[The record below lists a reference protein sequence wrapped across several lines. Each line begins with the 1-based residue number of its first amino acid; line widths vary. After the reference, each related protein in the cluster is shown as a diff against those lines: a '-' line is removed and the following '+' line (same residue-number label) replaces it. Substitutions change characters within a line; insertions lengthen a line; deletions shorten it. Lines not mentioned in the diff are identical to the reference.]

1 MNSSAGPREKGFPRG
16 MTAMGIFLLLGAV
29 MASLA
34 GTTLVWR
41 GTALDN
47 MWTLNPRA
55 YKGLAPFGR
64 AVGIPFLLLSFALA
78 VASIGWFKYRLWGW
92 RLAVAIIAAQVL
104 GNLVNAFKGDGVRS
118 STASVIAG
126 ALRVYRQRSEIISA
140 VASGKSP
147 SVR

>member
-1 MNSSAGPREKGFPRG
+1 

-55 YKGLAPFGR
+55 YKELAPFGR
-64 AVGIPFLLLSFALA
+64 AVGVPFLLLSLALA

-92 RLAVAIIAAQVL
+92 RLAVAIIATQVL
-104 GNLVNAFKGDGVRS
+104 GDLVNAFMGDVVRGS
-118 STASVIAG
+118 IGFVIAA
-126 ALRVYRQRSEIISA
+126 ALLVYLLRPEVRA
-140 VASGKSP
+140 AFANGNAP

>member
-1 MNSSAGPREKGFPRG
+1 
-16 MTAMGIFLLLGAV
+16 MTAMGIFLLFGAV

-47 MWTLNPRA
+47 MWALNPRA
-55 YKGLAPFGR
+55 YKELAPFGR

-92 RLAVAIIAAQVL
+92 RLAVAIIATQVL
-104 GNLVNAFKGDGVRS
+104 GDLVNAFMGDVVRGS
-118 STASVIAG
+118 IGFVIAV
-126 ALRVYRQRSEIISA
+126 ALLVYLLRPEVRA
-140 VASGKSP
+140 AFANGNAP